1 MPTAELQDL
10 SLHFKFSGRSTGPVV
25 VLVHSLGANLHMW
38 DKVLPHLERNF
49 RVLRYDARGHGLSS
63 APEPPYSIKQLGEDL
78 LNLLDEH
85 SIDRVNLCG
94 LSLGGLVGLWLGI
107 HASERISKLVLAN
120 TAACIGTC
128 EGWESRIAAVQA
140 LGMAPLAEATLGRW
154 FTSRYRLAHPDE
166 MLQIRK
172 MVDQTLPQGYIGCC
186 GALRDADLGEDLVAI
201 RTPCLV
207 IAGSEDPVTSPQ
219 DGRALHA
226 RLHNSNY
233 LELHASHLSAWEKS
247 AEFAS
252 AAHDFFQGKERGNG

>member
-172 MVDQTLPQGYIGCC
+172 MVDQTY
-186 GALRDADLGEDLVAI
+186 LVAI